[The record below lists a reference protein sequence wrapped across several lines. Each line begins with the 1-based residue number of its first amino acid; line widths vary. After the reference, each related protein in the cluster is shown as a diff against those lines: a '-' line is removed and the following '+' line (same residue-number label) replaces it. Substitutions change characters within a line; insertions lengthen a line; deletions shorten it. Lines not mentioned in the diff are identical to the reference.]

1 MSSLNGRP
9 ANKSGKAV
17 FVQRGGKGKLGTQSP
32 PTTNQAGFSPS
43 ASPVPHSSG
52 TSPTFPAKETVISEV
67 DSKHMHDRMLFL
79 LSNMIGMT
87 VEITVKN
94 GSKYEGL
101 FHTAFTEGDL
111 GIVLR
116 LAKAI
121 SGKDKKEDNPVIS
134 QMIVLA
140 KDCMA
145 IHVVG
150 VDFVPSERSGLERG
164 EREGFKTDTDIS
176 RSGDIRERDLKK
188 WAPEEHSAFG
198 GIEDDL
204 GDSSSHN
211 SASWDQFAANERLFG
226 VRTDFDEEIYTTKLD
241 RTGADYKAREQQAIQ
256 IAQEIQQSVSSNIHM
271 REERGLAVDDSGLD
285 EEDLYGAVVR
295 DPLPASNKYMPP
307 AMRRQ
312 QELSQQRRPLTPAQ
326 PRPTPSPAS
335 TLSTASAPAPAPAP
349 APIPAPAPAPIPA
362 PAPAPIPAPAP
373 ASVPALAPTASQR
386 SPSIQPTKP
395 QPTPSPQPSQQSPPS
410 ATDDAANVASSTTKA
425 SEATPVSRSNSIKNT
440 GSRINLRDLRTH
452 NPVSTLLTAAT
463 IQGSKN
469 QQIPEHAVDSKQI
482 EENLA
487 KYAMT
492 VSSFATNDKVLVSQR
507 KTELMQQRKA
517 GLAEELKKFGKEI
530 NKKINTPVP
539 EDVKE
544 IFGKKN
550 EVSADKTKDA
560 SATANKT
567 TDKEKYP
574 MDVGA
579 TKDVKDVKDVKDAKD
594 AKVIKDTKS
603 EPVKPSTTTTAV
615 PMTASANATVTPTA
629 NSAATDAPT
638 NAKTSGSSFKLNI
651 NASEFKPN
659 ANAAPFVP
667 SGTKKSTTASVSS
680 ADKNMFF
687 GKIIKKGPL
696 PLQDSMASPFKKGQ
710 NIPNPKTI
718 SPTWPYGHRSF
729 RHLFQVTSRYEDDMM
744 YSQGM
749 AGQHGNGTGGY
760 YAMGPYSYGPS
771 GQFGVPPPMTMGGP
785 SHMVP
790 FIGAGGPVP
799 FSQPPP
805 GMPHTAA
812 GPGYP
817 QMAPTT
823 APHYAPQG
831 FPPGRSNMIPP
842 SGMHMQMY
850 PYAPNI
856 HGGPVMMRYPPP
868 EMMASMGPN
877 GMIMHQRPM
886 GMEPQMM
893 HYPAVGRETVLNEEA
908 GPESTPGN

>member
-43 ASPVPHSSG
+43 VSPVPQSSG
-52 TSPTFPAKETVISEV
+52 PTTASVPVKETVINET
-67 DSKHMHDRMLFL
+67 DLKHMHDRMLFL

-101 FHTAFTEGDL
+101 FHTAFTEGEL

-121 SGKDKKEDNPVIS
+121 SGKDKKDNSPLIS

-145 IHVVG
+145 INVIG
-150 VDFVPSERSGLERG
+150 VDFVPAERTGPERG

-176 RSGDIRERDLKK
+176 RSGDIKQRDLKK
-188 WAPEEHSAFG
+188 WAPDGHLSYG

-204 GDSSSHN
+204 GDTNHN
-211 SASWDQFAANERLFG
+211 SSTSWDQFAANERLFG

-256 IAQEIQQSVSSNIHM
+256 IAQEIQQSVSNNVHM

-312 QELSQQRRPLTPAQ
+312 QELNQQRRPSTPVQTLAR
-326 PRPTPSPAS
+326 PAPTP
-335 TLSTASAPAPAPAP
+335 TPAPAPV
-349 APIPAPAPAPIPA
+349 
-362 PAPAPIPAPAP
+362 P
-373 ASVPALAPTASQR
+373 ASVSAQTTPAQHSSSTL
-386 SPSIQPTKP
+386 PTKP
-395 QPTPSPQPSQQSPPS
+395 LSTTTPQSLQSLKSIPSDQPAASAAS
-410 ATDDAANVASSTTKA
+410 ATASTPKPA
-425 SEATPVSRSNSIKNT
+425 EATSISRSNSVKN
-440 GSRINLRDLRTH
+440 SSSPINLRDLRTH
-452 NPVSTLLTAAT
+452 NPVSTLLNAAT

-487 KYAMT
+487 KFAMT
-492 VSSFATNDKVLVSQR
+492 VSTFATNDKVLVSQR

-517 GLAEELKKFGKEI
+517 GLAAELKQFGKELT
-530 NKKINTPVP
+530 KKLNTPVP

-550 EVSADKTKDA
+550 EVAADKAKEA
-560 SATANKT
+560 AKAGKAV
-567 TDKEKYP
+567 DKEK
-574 MDVGA
+574 
-579 TKDVKDVKDVKDAKD
+579 TLSDVKEAKPEF
-594 AKVIKDTKS
+594 AKSATT
-603 EPVKPSTTTTAV
+603 TTTTATTTSMSSTSSIT
-615 PMTASANATVTPTA
+615 PAISATPATTDKPAVTKPT
-629 NSAATDAPT
+629 T
-638 NAKTSGSSFKLNI
+638 GSSFKFNI
-651 NASEFKPN
+651 KASEFKPN
-659 ANAAPFVP
+659 VNAAPFTP
-667 SGTKKSTTASVSS
+667 SFGGSDKKSTTLTSTA
-680 ADKNMFF
+680 ADKNVFF
-687 GKIIKKGPL
+687 GKVIKKGPL
-696 PLQDSMASPFKKGQ
+696 PLQSSMVGPFKKGQ
-710 NIPNPKTI
+710 ATPNPASTT
-718 SPTWPYGHRSF
+718 PTWPYGQRAF
-729 RHLFQVTSRYEDDMM
+729 RHQFQVTNRYDDDMM
-744 YSQGM
+744 YSQSMTG
-749 AGQHGNGTGGY
+749 HNGNGAGGY
-760 YAMGPYSYGPS
+760 YSMGPYSYGPS

-785 SHMVP
+785 NHMVP
-790 FIGAGGPVP
+790 FLGGGGPVP

-831 FPPGRSNMIPP
+831 FPPGRSGMLPP
-842 SGMHMQMY
+842 SG
-850 PYAPNI
+850 A
-856 HGGPVMMRYPPP
+856 PVMMRYPPP
-868 EMMASMGPN
+868 EMMATMGPN
-877 GMIMHQRPM
+877 GMMMHQRPM
-886 GMEPQMM
+886 GMDPQMM
-893 HYPAVGRETVLNEEA
+893 HYAAVGREAGLNEDAAPEA
-908 GPESTPGN
+908 GAGN

>member
-32 PTTNQAGFSPS
+32 PQANQAGFSPS
-43 ASPVPHSSG
+43 ASPVPQSS
-52 TSPTFPAKETVISEV
+52 SPAAVPVPAKETAISEA

-101 FHTAFTEGDL
+101 FHTAFTEGEL

-121 SGKDKKEDNPVIS
+121 SGKDKKENTPLIN

-145 IHVVG
+145 IHVIG
-150 VDFVPSERSGLERG
+150 VDFVPSERAGPERG

-188 WAPEEHSAFG
+188 WAPEEHTSYG

-204 GDSSSHN
+204 GDSGHHSGV
-211 SASWDQFAANERLFG
+211 SWDQFAVNERLFG

-256 IAQEIQQSVSSNIHM
+256 IAQEIQQSVSNNVHM

-295 DPLPASNKYMPP
+295 DSLPASNKYMPP

-312 QELSQQRRPLTPAQ
+312 QELNQQRRP
-326 PRPTPSPAS
+326 
-335 TLSTASAPAPAPAP
+335 SAPVQVPARPV
-349 APIPAPAPAPIPA
+349 
-362 PAPAPIPAPAP
+362 PAP
-373 ASVPALAPTASQR
+373 ASVPAPIPVPIPVPAPAPAPVTASVSAQVTPAQR
-386 SPSIQPTKP
+386 APSTQPAKP
-395 QPTPSPQPSQQSPPS
+395 LVTPAPQPSQSSKPVSPDQG
-410 ATDDAANVASSTTKA
+410 ATSIVATGGTKPA
-425 SEATPVSRSNSIKNT
+425 EPAPISRSNSIKGN
-440 GSRINLRDLRTH
+440 SSPINLRDLRTH
-452 NPVSTLLTAAT
+452 NPVSTLLNAAT

-487 KYAMT
+487 KFAMT
-492 VSSFATNDKVLVSQR
+492 VSTFATNDKVLVSQR
-507 KTELMQQRKA
+507 KTELLQQRKA
-517 GLAEELKKFGKEI
+517 GLAAELKQFGKELD
-530 NKKINTPVP
+530 KKIITPVP

-544 IFGKKN
+544 IFGKRN
-550 EVSADKTKDA
+550 EIVAEKA
-560 SATANKT
+560 REAAAANKALEK
-567 TDKEKYP
+567 DKASPELR
-574 MDVGA
+574 
-579 TKDVKDVKDVKDAKD
+579 
-594 AKVIKDTKS
+594 DTKPES
-603 EPVKPSTTTTAV
+603 AKSTSTTASTTTSATTAI
-615 PMTASANATVTPTA
+615 
-629 NSAATDAPT
+629 SAATDKPAT
-638 NAKTSGSSFKLNI
+638 AKPAAGSSFKFNI
-651 NASEFKPN
+651 KASEFKPN
-659 ANAAPFVP
+659 INAP
-667 SGTKKSTTASVSS
+667 SFTPSFATGDKKMASTILPA
-680 ADKNMFF
+680 ADKNLFF

-696 PLQDSMASPFKKGQ
+696 PLQSSMASPFKKGQ
-710 NIPNPKTI
+710 PIP
-718 SPTWPYGHRSF
+718 SPASTTPIWPYGQRSF
-729 RHLFQVTSRYEDDMM
+729 RHHFQVTNRYDDDMM
-744 YSQGM
+744 YSQSM
-749 AGQHGNGTGGY
+749 AGQHGGAAGGY

-790 FIGAGGPVP
+790 FMGAGGPVP
-799 FSQPPP
+799 FSQPPPP

-831 FPPGRSNMIPP
+831 FPPGRSGMIPP
-842 SGMHMQMY
+842 SGMHMPIY
-850 PYAPNI
+850 PYPPNP

-877 GMIMHQRPM
+877 GMMMHQRPM
-886 GMEPQMM
+886 GMDPQMM
-893 HYPAVGRETVLNEEA
+893 HYPAAGREAGLNEDVIPEA
-908 GPESTPGN
+908 GTGN